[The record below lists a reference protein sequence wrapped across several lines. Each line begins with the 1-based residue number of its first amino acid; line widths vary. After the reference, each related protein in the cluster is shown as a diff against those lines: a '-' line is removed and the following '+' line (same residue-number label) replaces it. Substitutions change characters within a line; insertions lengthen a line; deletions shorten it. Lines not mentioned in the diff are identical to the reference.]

1 MSLEEMGLSPRSIE
15 TEPEAPDMKLV
26 RMQMEEAIKEEDYE
40 QAAVLRDLIN
50 SGRGQGKLFKIEKRN
65 LIDPTISGIY
75 TFQEENPKHRAWKGI
90 ENLRQKSYWEG
101 KERIEDYEFSRYLT
115 SGPLTDGVLQDEDWR
130 KIEKMRNVKGVEKVD
145 FILNLRS
152 KRDEIKQIIEFAKR
166 KFNNLWN
173 PYCEKV
179 GLIGQEYEEF
189 QSTYNQECQWSSK
202 RAEKVLNKVPRDLS
216 EPLHYWQRVYDNSR
230 VIQDELNKALERL
243 AQ

>member
-15 TEPEAPDMKLV
+15 TEPEAPDMKLA

-50 SGRGQGKLFKIEKRN
+50 SGKDQGKLFKIEKRG
-65 LIDPTISGIY
+65 LINPTISGIY

-90 ENLRQKSYWEG
+90 EGLRQKSYWEG
-101 KERIEDYEFSRYLT
+101 RERIEDYEFSQYLT
-115 SGPLTDGVLQDEDWR
+115 SGPLTEGVLRDEDWR
-130 KIEKMRNVKGVEKVD
+130 KIEKMRDAKGVEKVD

-230 VIQDELNKALERL
+230 VIQDELNKALEKL